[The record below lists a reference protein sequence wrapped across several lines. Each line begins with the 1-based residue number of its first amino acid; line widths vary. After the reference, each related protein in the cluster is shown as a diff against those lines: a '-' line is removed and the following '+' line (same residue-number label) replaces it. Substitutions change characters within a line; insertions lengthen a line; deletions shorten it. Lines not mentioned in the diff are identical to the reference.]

1 MITAETQYRGATMRP
16 NPVKRALREGKPS
29 VGTWLSLGSLTA
41 ARFLAR
47 AGFAWLT
54 VDIEHSLVDW
64 ETATHL
70 FATIADAG
78 CTALA
83 RVPANRH
90 DHIKRVLDNGAHGIV
105 VPMVNSR
112 EEALAAVAAAKY
124 PPTGNRSVGGS
135 VHALNF
141 GATADEYYARANDE
155 ILVVLQCEHIKAVQD
170 FDAIFSVPGVDAVF
184 VGPND
189 LAASMRSPDG
199 RPPGGEETRLVMS
212 RIVESC
218 RRNHVPAGLHC
229 GSAAEVLH
237 RIEEGWQFLAIGS
250 ELKMMLDGVQA
261 VVDKLGLGGQEKSLA
276 KY

>member
-1 MITAETQYRGATMRP
+1 MRP
-16 NPVKRALREGKPS
+16 NPLKRALKAGQPS
-29 VGTWLSLGSLTA
+29 VGTWLSLGSITA

-64 ETATHL
+64 ETATHI
-70 FATIADAG
+70 FASVADAG
-78 CTALA
+78 CTPLA

-124 PPTGNRSVGGS
+124 PPIGNRSVGGS

-141 GATADEYYARANDE
+141 DTDANDYYAHANDE
-155 ILVVLQCEHIKAVQD
+155 ILVVLQCEHIQAVQD
-170 FDAIFSVPGVDAVF
+170 ADAVFSVPGIDAIF

-199 RPPGGEETRLVMS
+199 KPPGGEATAKAMKQILEA
-212 RIVESC
+212 C
-218 RRNHVPAGLHC
+218 RRHRVAPGLHC
-229 GSAAEVLH
+229 VDAEDARH
-237 RIEEGWQFLAIGS
+237 RIEEGWQFIAIAS
-250 ELKMMLDGVQA
+250 ELRMMLNSAEEIAQEM
-261 VVDKLGLGGQEKSLA
+261 GLGKKKGESA

>member
-1 MITAETQYRGATMRP
+1 MRP
-16 NPVKRALREGKPS
+16 NPVKRALRAGQPS

-54 VDIEHSLVDW
+54 VDCEHSLVDL
-64 ETATHL
+64 ETATHM
-70 FATIADAG
+70 FAAIADAG

-83 RVPANRH
+83 RVPSNRH

-112 EEALAAVAAAKY
+112 EEALAAVAAAKF
-124 PPTGNRSVGGS
+124 PPVGNRSVGGS

-141 GATADEYYARANDE
+141 GATSEEYFARANDE
-155 ILVVLQCEHIKAVQD
+155 VLVVLQCEHIKAVED
-170 FDAIFSVPGVDAVF
+170 FDQIFSVPGIDAIF

-199 RPPGGEETRLVMS
+199 KPTSGDETKRVMA
-212 RIVESC
+212 RIMEAC
-218 RRNHVPAGLHC
+218 RRNKVPAGLHC
-229 GSAAEVLH
+229 GSAEEVLH
-237 RIEEGWQFLAIGS
+237 RIEDGWQFLAIGS
-250 ELKMMLDGVQA
+250 ELRMMLDGAQA
-261 VVDKLGLGGQEKSLA
+261 VVHKLGLDRGRESLA
-276 KY
+276 RY